1 MGRYFDAKITEVW
14 RVTPYVVGLNIE
26 RMDGEPFKVMPGQ
39 FLMMH
44 FDHSGEKMNRSYS
57 ISNPVPLDRMC
68 QSLEL
73 CIALV
78 DGGVGSAIVDA
89 ADVGTTWNL
98 SGPHGRFVLRGEL
111 PKHINLIATG
121 TGIAPYRSMLTQIE
135 SYLEEGHVVRLVM
148 GARDMDGFL
157 FDDEFLALEE
167 SNDGFEYYRCGS
179 RVSDPVQLSRER
191 DFIGRVQAAVDTFD
205 TEDSIFYLC
214 GNEHMVDQLKESLQ
228 ERGVERKLVRTEAYV
243 SP

>member
-1 MGRYFDAKITEVW
+1 MGRYFDAQITDVW
-14 RVTPYVVGLNIE
+14 RITPYVVGLNIG
-26 RMDGEPFKVMPGQ
+26 RVDGQPFKVMPGQ

-44 FDHSGEKMNRSYS
+44 FEHDGERMNRSYS
-57 ISNPVPLDRMC
+57 ISNRVPDDRMC
-68 QSLEL
+68 ETLEL

-78 DGGVGSAIVDA
+78 DGGAGSAIVDA
-89 ADVGTTWNL
+89 AEVGTTWSL
-98 SGPHGRFVLRGEL
+98 SGPHGRFVLRPDI
-111 PKHINLIATG
+111 PKHVNLVATG

-135 SYLEEGHVVRLVM
+135 GLVADGHVVRLVM

-157 FDDEFLALEE
+157 FDDEFLALEK
-167 SNDGFEYYRCGS
+167 SNASFEYYRCGS
-179 RVSDPVQLSRER
+179 RVSDPAALDRDR
-191 DFIGRVQAAVDTFD
+191 DFLGRVQAAVDTFE

-214 GNEHMVDQLKESLQ
+214 GNEHMVDQLKESLK